1 MDKGMYKVTAS
12 EERNEKAAEY
22 ETKSMLYM
30 MNYYEKSDMIHWFVI
45 DFFNDVT
52 GVNKLQDACYDIQSK
67 GVKNIAPMEM
77 GRYLVTLFK
86 NFVSPFNFED
96 FVLFIDSVSVT
107 ISKILKDKS
116 VFTTQDLSEEIIDS
130 IKTGL
135 KDEAEKKTYIENKS
149 FITDETINDFL
160 KRVTF
165 VIDTRKK
172 EDYIKDAVELSNS
185 VIVDDKDLR
194 KIFKEIRDKQ
204 SSKKNNGAE
213 GELLSSIGCFQKYD
227 KHIRKDDIQD
237 LIINRIC
244 FKTAL
249 RDDDK
254 IPKSFIKIS
263 SSINE
268 DIMDDEI
275 ENCQDDIFRL
285 MSDKNNKKA
294 FWDLFSESVR
304 IIKSNPCF
312 DINQIYDNIDKSKVN
327 AVRWLDALSCKYF
340 LSLIKD
346 ALK

>member
-1 MDKGMYKVTAS
+1 MDKGIYKVTAS

-30 MNYYEKSDMIHWFVI
+30 MNYYAKSDRIHWFVI

-52 GVNKLQDACYDIQSK
+52 GVNKLQDSCYDIQSK

-86 NFVSPFNFED
+86 NYVSSFNFED
-96 FVLFIDSVSVT
+96 FILFIDSVSVT
-107 ISKILKDKS
+107 ISEVLEGKS
-116 VFTTQDLSEEIIDS
+116 VFTIEDLNDEILAL
-130 IKTGL
+130 IKKGL
-135 KDEAEKKTYIENKS
+135 KDEAEKKTYIEDKTL
-149 FITDETINDFL
+149 ITDETVNAFL
-160 KRVTF
+160 KKVTF

-172 EDYIKDAVELSNS
+172 EDYIKDAVELSDL

-204 SSKKNNGAE
+204 SSKKNNSAE
-213 GELLSSIGCFQKYD
+213 GEFLSSIGCFYKYD

-249 RDDDK
+249 RDDNK
-254 IPKSFIKIS
+254 IPKSFLKIS

-268 DIMDDEI
+268 DIIDDEI
-275 ENCQDDIFRL
+275 EKCQDDIFRL

-304 IIKSNPCF
+304 IIKNNSCF
-312 DINQIYDNIDKSKVN
+312 DINQIYDDIDKSKVA
-327 AVRWLDALSCKYF
+327 AVRWLDALSCKYY

-346 ALK
+346 ALR